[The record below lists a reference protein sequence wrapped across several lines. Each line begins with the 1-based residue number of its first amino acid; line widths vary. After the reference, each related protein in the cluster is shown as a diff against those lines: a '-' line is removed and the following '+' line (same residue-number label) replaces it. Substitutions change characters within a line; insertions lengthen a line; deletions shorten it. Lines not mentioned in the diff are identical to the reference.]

1 MIRQMVIAKAL
12 PAVND
17 PGHLVTSFFLL
28 MDHFLYRIEEN
39 LSTRS
44 LIFFLQNAPS
54 NSVIFSSS
62 FICETN
68 FKCLLMG

>member
-44 LIFFLQNAPS
+44 LIFFCKMHHRIPLFLALRLSVRRISNAY
-54 NSVIFSSS
+54 
-62 FICETN
+62 
-68 FKCLLMG
+68 